1 MEKLSDVLKV
11 FLEKYFIPTIISI
24 PAAIIIV
31 ALFPDLLSIKSNT
44 SLSIYIAMVFC
55 IVFLVVLVIGNTAK
69 IIKKYRAQKK
79 EKQAL
84 DAQQEENRNK
94 QIRSLWAYVDKLTP
108 NDKRALFM
116 FIHTNNE
123 PIESSVE
130 YAGNSIFNDRNVMH
144 VTIKEI
150 RKEIVQPPASA
161 FRENHIFIPR
171 EPMEIAVKM
180 YKLADGFFA
189 LLKSSYEQYNQISN
203 FKEDNQYDNPQR

>member
-11 FLEKYFIPTIISI
+11 FLEKYFIPTIISV

-55 IVFLVVLVIGNTAK
+55 IVFLVVLVIESAVK
-69 IIKKYRAQKK
+69 IIKRHCDQKK

-84 DAQQEENRNK
+84 DIQQEEKRNK

-108 NDKRALFM
+108 DDKRALFM

-123 PIESSVE
+123 PIESSAE

-150 RKEIVQPPASA
+150 RKEPFQSPTSA
-161 FRENHIFIPR
+161 FLENHIFIAR
-171 EPMEIAVKM
+171 EPIEVPVKM

-203 FKEDNQYDNPQR
+203 FKEDNQYDNP